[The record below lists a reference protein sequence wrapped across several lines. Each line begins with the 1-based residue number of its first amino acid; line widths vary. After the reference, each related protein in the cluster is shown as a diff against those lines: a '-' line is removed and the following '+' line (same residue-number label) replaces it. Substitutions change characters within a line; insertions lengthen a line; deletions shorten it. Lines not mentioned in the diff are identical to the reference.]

1 MCSITQKLRPG
12 GYDITKALF
21 ADDGVTVAA
30 TKIGSIKNTLLAVRE
45 LGKCGLRMNPK
56 KCATLA
62 IRKNGKLK
70 KSFVDPEPYLTID
83 GKVVP
88 GMKERET
95 YKYLGLKIGAY
106 RYDLR
111 DVTKTLV
118 VQLDKLD
125 KASLKPQQR
134 LHALK
139 VNVIGGLL
147 HSLVLV
153 HISKKTL
160 LNIDRTIRRYV
171 RKWLH
176 LQSDTPTAIFHAN
189 SADGGLS
196 IPSMVTRILRL
207 RRSRIVKMTQSDDP
221 LIKIL
226 VSSGTGEAAV
236 RLAEV

>member
-1 MCSITQKLRPG
+1 M
-12 GYDITKALF
+12 
-21 ADDGVTVAA
+21 
-30 TKIGSIKNTLLAVRE
+30 E
-45 LGKCGLRMNPK
+45 
-56 KCATLA
+56 
-62 IRKNGKLK
+62 
-70 KSFVDPEPYLTID
+70 PEPYLTID
-83 GKVVP
+83 GEVVP

-196 IPSMVTRILRL
+196 IHSMVTQILRL
-207 RRSRIVKMTQSDDP
+207 RRSRIVKMTTP
-221 LIKIL
+221 LL
-226 VSSGTGEAAV
+226 RSWCRLEPV
-236 RLAEV
+236 RQQLG

>member
-1 MCSITQKLRPG
+1 M
-12 GYDITKALF
+12 
-21 ADDGVTVAA
+21 
-30 TKIGSIKNTLLAVRE
+30 
-45 LGKCGLRMNPK
+45 
-56 KCATLA
+56 
-62 IRKNGKLK
+62 
-70 KSFVDPEPYLTID
+70 
-83 GKVVP
+83 
-88 GMKERET
+88 
-95 YKYLGLKIGAY
+95 
-106 RYDLR
+106 
-111 DVTKTLV
+111 
-118 VQLDKLD
+118 
-125 KASLKPQQR
+125 
-134 LHALK
+134 
-139 VNVIGGLL
+139 L

-153 HISKKTL
+153 HTSKMTL

-196 IPSMVTRILRL
+196 IPSMVTRIPRL